1 MKSTG
6 DGARRP
12 LCFLVVADLFDDQR
26 IRAAIFYG
34 LRLRARVVLRV
45 VFFDFAG
52 AAFVF
57 VALVLVVA
65 FVTVGRVVAG
75 ASGGSVAPPPLTQAF
90 QPPSSGLTF
99 VKPRLMRN
107 CAARALVCS
116 LGQAQ

>member
-1 MKSTG
+1 
-6 DGARRP
+6 
-12 LCFLVVADLFDDQR
+12 
-26 IRAAIFYG
+26 

-52 AAFVF
+52 AVFAFVTLMF
-57 VALVLVVA
+57 VVAFAGAFALPEVVA
-65 FVTVGRVVAG
+65 FVGVGRVVAG
-75 ASGGSVAPPPLTQAF
+75 ASGGSVAPPPLTHAF

>member
-1 MKSTG
+1 
-6 DGARRP
+6 
-12 LCFLVVADLFDDQR
+12 
-26 IRAAIFYG
+26 
-34 LRLRARVVLRV
+34 LRLRAPVVLRVV

-52 AAFVF
+52 AAFAF
-57 VALVLVVA
+57 VALA
-65 FVTVGRVVAG
+65 FVVVFVKVGRVVAG